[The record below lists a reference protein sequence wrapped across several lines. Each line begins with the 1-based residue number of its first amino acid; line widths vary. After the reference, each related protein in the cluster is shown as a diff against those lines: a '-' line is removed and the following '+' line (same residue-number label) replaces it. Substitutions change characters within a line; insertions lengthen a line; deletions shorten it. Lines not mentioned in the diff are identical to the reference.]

1 MSRTAL
7 AGERVRPRLTP
18 ITATLLAAAALAWAA
33 AIARAHELG
42 NGAGTMGMTLVSF
55 LAMWALMMTAMMLP
69 AVAPV
74 ASMYART
81 IRADRSTRVP
91 LFVVGY
97 LVVWALTGLPTYAL
111 LRIVDHVAGG
121 SDTAMR
127 AIAVTVLVA
136 AGAYQ
141 FTPLKTVCL
150 RHCRSPLAQLLQFG
164 NVKGRLR
171 DLKVALHHA
180 GYCLGCCWALMV
192 LFIAFGIMS
201 VWAMVGLAVVILTE
215 KLGRHDAIFTRIV
228 GAACLALAL
237 LVVVSPAVAHAIIPA
252 TGADGMATNM

>member
-1 MSRTAL
+1 MSTTAL
-7 AGERVRPRLTP
+7 SGDRLRLRLTP
-18 ITATLLAAAALAWAA
+18 TTATLLAAAALAWAA

-42 NGAGTMGMTLVSF
+42 NGVGTMGMTLLSF

-74 ASMYART
+74 ASLYAQT
-81 IRADRSTRVP
+81 IRSDRWARVP

-97 LVVWALTGLPTYAL
+97 LMVWALAGLPAYAS

-121 SDTAMR
+121 SNAAMR
-127 AIAVTVLVA
+127 TIAVRVLVA
-136 AGAYQ
+136 ASIYQ
-141 FTPLKTVCL
+141 FTPLKTLCL

-164 NVKGRLR
+164 NVKGRVR
-171 DLKVALHHA
+171 DVKVALRHA

-192 LFIAFGIMS
+192 LFIAFGVMS
-201 VWAMVGLAVVILTE
+201 VWAMVGLAVVILAE
-215 KLGRHDAIFTRIV
+215 KFGRHGAIFTRIV

-237 LVVVSPAVAHAIIPA
+237 LILVSPTVAHVIIPA
-252 TGADGMATNM
+252 NGGMATGM